1 MTQIL
6 KWVFSMEN
14 EIFFLIWQQKRRSK
28 FWFNKKF
35 LLIAIFQKLS
45 KEQKEESNELA
56 YT

>member
-14 EIFFLIWQQKRRSK
+14 EIFFNLATKKRSK